1 MLSSLQAF
9 LNRPD
14 SALAVIQVSETLL
27 AGKPEAGL
35 GPEGLPFQASLGER
49 KIRIMPFSPKAL
61 RFRLVLLSDFLET
74 HCGKNQVDLLV
85 GGILVQA

>member
-1 MLSSLQAF
+1 MQSRLPKRFLPASLKPVSVPQAC
-9 LNRPD
+9 
-14 SALAVIQVSETLL
+14 
-27 AGKPEAGL
+27 
-35 GPEGLPFQASLGER
+35 LPFPASLGEM
-49 KIRIMPFSPKAL
+49 KIQVLPFSPKAL

>member
-14 SALAVIQVSETLL
+14 SALAVIQVSGTLL

-35 GPEGLPFQASLGER
+35 GPEDRASASVYPPEDLPFLAQLGEKR
-49 KIRIMPFSPKAL
+49 IRILPFSPKAR
-61 RFRLVLLSDFLET
+61 RFRLVLLSDFLEA
-74 HCGKNQVDLLV
+74 HC
-85 GGILVQA
+85 

>member
-1 MLSSLQAF
+1 MC
-9 LNRPD
+9 LNAIP
-14 SALAVIQVSETLL
+14 VSETLL

-35 GPEGLPFQASLGER
+35 GPQADLPFQASLGEKR
-49 KIRIMPFSPKAL
+49 IRILPFSPKAL

-85 GGILVQA
+85 GRILVQA